1 MRNRLDHQ
9 RLNDLVY
16 IKYNR
21 TLLKRYTECHTIDP
35 ITLNDIDDSNEWL
48 MGKMEDEGVVEDD
61 LVFEGDDL
69 TWGDVARAS
78 GAEELRVYTRAKAS
92 KTPTPKP
99 KSRPSSSKH
108 TPTLALIDEDEEMVY
123 SSGEEDKEE
132 GEWKIDDGDDID
144 DDFLDLDL
152 EADT

>member
-1 MRNRLDHQ
+1 MDHQ

-21 TLLKRYTECHTIDP
+21 TLMKRYTERHTIDP
-35 ITLNDIDDSNEWL
+35 IILKDIDDSNEWL
-48 MGKMEDEGVVEDD
+48 MGRMEDEGAAEDD

-78 GAEELRVYTRAKAS
+78 GAEELRVYTRVKAT
-92 KTPTPKP
+92 KTPTPTP
-99 KSRPSSSKH
+99 NSRPSSSKH
-108 TPTLALIDEDEEMVY
+108 TPTLASIDEDKEMIY
-123 SSGEEDKEE
+123 SSREEDEE
-132 GEWKIDDGDDID
+132 REWKIDDGDDID

-152 EADT
+152 DADT

>member
-1 MRNRLDHQ
+1 MDHQ

-21 TLLKRYTECHTIDP
+21 TLMKRYNERHTIHP
-35 ITLNDIDDSNEWL
+35 ITLKDIDDSNKWL
-48 MGKMEDEGVVEDD
+48 MERMEDEGAVEDE

-78 GAEELRVYTRAKAS
+78 GVEELRVYTRAKAS

-99 KSRPSSSKH
+99 KSRPSSSKQ
-108 TPTLALIDEDEEMVY
+108 TPTLALIDENEEMIY
-123 SSGEEDKEE
+123 SLGEEDEVE

-152 EADT
+152 DANT

>member
-1 MRNRLDHQ
+1 MDHQ

-21 TLLKRYTECHTIDP
+21 TLMKRYTERHTIDP
-35 ITLNDIDDSNEWL
+35 IILKDIDDSNEWL
-48 MGKMEDEGVVEDD
+48 MGRKEDEGVAKDD

-78 GAEELRVYTRAKAS
+78 GAEELRVYTRAKAT
-92 KTPTPKP
+92 KTPTQKP
-99 KSRPSSSKH
+99 NSRPSNSKH
-108 TPTLALIDEDEEMVY
+108 TPTLALIDEDEEMIH
-123 SSGEEDKEE
+123 SSRKEDEE
-132 GEWKIDDGDDID
+132 GEWKIDDGNDIV

-152 EADT
+152 DADT

>member
-1 MRNRLDHQ
+1 MDHQ

-21 TLLKRYTECHTIDP
+21 TLMKRYTERHTIDP
-35 ITLNDIDDSNEWL
+35 IILKDIDDSNEWL
-48 MGKMEDEGVVEDD
+48 MGRMEDEGAAEDD

-78 GAEELRVYTRAKAS
+78 GTEELRVYTRAKAT
-92 KTPTPKP
+92 KTPIPK
-99 KSRPSSSKH
+99 PSSSKH
-108 TPTLALIDEDEEMVY
+108 TPTLALIVEDEEMIY
-123 SSGEEDKEE
+123 SSREEDEEE

-152 EADT
+152 DADI

>member
-1 MRNRLDHQ
+1 MDHQ
-9 RLNDLVY
+9 RLNDLVK

-21 TLLKRYTECHTIDP
+21 TLMKRYTERHTIDP
-35 ITLNDIDDSNEWL
+35 ITLKDIDDSNEWL
-48 MGKMEDEGVVEDD
+48 MGRMEDEGAAEDD
-61 LVFEGDDL
+61 LMFEGDDL
-69 TWGDVARAS
+69 TRGDVARAS

-108 TPTLALIDEDEEMVY
+108 TPTLALIEEDEERIN
-123 SSGEEDKEE
+123 SSGEEDEEE
-132 GEWKIDDGDDID
+132 GEWKIDDEDDID

-152 EADT
+152 YADT